1 MRDLLSVI
9 VLSYKNVEGIYE
21 TVDSI
26 LKQDYSNIEIV
37 ISDDGTPE
45 FAKYLPELEKYL
57 ETNKKENISNIV
69 INAIK
74 VNGGTVKSVNS
85 AIRLSKGKYIKLLS
99 SEDKLANERALSTYV
114 AFLENNNFDI
124 AFAKLRGVTPEGT
137 YKNELLSYDSNFEE
151 LRKYSIEQTHKR
163 LFSRNFLP
171 APGAFFSRRLFDE
184 VGLFPEDTRLI
195 EDYPFWLYLCMKE
208 IPFGYIDEVLID
220 YKLSGV
226 SSAGSYSEAFMKD
239 MYVIYN
245 KYIFPYD
252 KRFGILQP
260 IYNMLKRGG
269 LNYYIAEAKRT
280 KMTTVEKVYSRIKYL
295 PFHILVSL
303 QNFSNKLKG

>member
-1 MRDLLSVI
+1 MADLLSVI
-9 VLSYKNVEGIYE
+9 VLSYRNIEGIYE
-21 TVDSI
+21 TIDSI
-26 LKQDYSNIEIV
+26 IEQDYSNIEII

-45 FAKYLPELEKYL
+45 FANYIMKIENYINV
-57 ETNKKENISNIV
+57 NKKENISNII

-114 AFLENNNFDI
+114 SFLENNNFDI
-124 AFAKLRGVTPEGT
+124 AFAKLRGVTPDGE
-137 YKNELLSYDSNFEE
+137 YKNELLSYDSNFAE

-171 APGAFFSRRLFDE
+171 APGAFFSRRLFGE

-208 IPFGYIDEVLID
+208 ISFGYIDEVLID

-226 SSAGSYSEAFMKD
+226 SSGGSYSEAFMKD
-239 MYVIYN
+239 MYIIYN

-252 KRFGILQP
+252 KRFGVFQP

-269 LNYYIAEAKRT
+269 LNYYIAEARRNN
-280 KMTTVEKVYSRIKYL
+280 MTSVEKIFSRIKYL
-295 PFHILVSL
+295 PFHMLVSVQIFL
-303 QNFSNKLKG
+303 NRLKG